1 MLVSTKLGAD
11 FSRGCTIQ
19 RIGQSFLATHP
30 YRALR
35 RWFYISLA
43 CPVALAA
50 VNLHS
55 LLKYLVAGN
64 KSQGG
69 AIGHSPL
76 G

>member
-1 MLVSTKLGAD
+1 
-11 FSRGCTIQ
+11 
-19 RIGQSFLATHP
+19 
-30 YRALR
+30 
-35 RWFYISLA
+35 
-43 CPVALAA
+43 VALAA